1 MWEGRRGG
9 MGLGAVYVLVI
20 LVCVGGANNEV
31 HFGGDDYGWAPGTSE
46 ASVNDERKMC
56 QC

>member
-1 MWEGRRGG
+1 